1 MIAINVGCG
10 IKHAEFEGYD
20 KTLNVDGRADVKP
33 DVLAD
38 VMNMPVARGDV
49 GLIYSSHLLEHFPSS
64 DGRRLVRYWY
74 DLLCPKGKLW
84 IVVPNVEYACVQIL
98 RDGEPDGNS
107 MDICLG
113 HQEYA
118 TNFHK
123 MIFTPKSLR
132 KFIEV
137 LVIFDIKSCDAI
149 TNNFEIELKD
159 EKI

>member
-10 IKHAEFEGYD
+10 LKHAEFEGYT
-20 KTLNVDGRADVKP
+20 KTLNVDARPDVKP

-38 VMNMPVARGDV
+38 VMNMPVSRGDV
-49 GLIYSSHLLEHFPSS
+49 GLIYSSHLLEHFSAY
-64 DGRRLVRYWY
+64 DGRKLIRYWH
-74 DLLCPKGKLW
+74 DLLAPKGKLW
-84 IVVPNVEYACVQIL
+84 VVVPNVEYAAVQIL
-98 RDGEPDGNS
+98 RDGEPDSNS

-123 MIFTPKSLR
+123 MIFTPKSLK
-132 KFIEV
+132 KFIDQMG
-137 LVIFDIKSCDAI
+137 IFNIKSCQAI
-149 TNNFEIELKD
+149 TDGFEIDLKA